1 MRIVLSWEEFEMM
14 ELLFI
19 HMKENRQQKEKGTMK
34 GEDYEITWNPQVI
47 IVELQA
53 KAVIEK
59 VLLSSDDLEGSLG

>member
-19 HMKENRQQKEKGTMK
+19 HMKENRHQKEKGTMK
-34 GEDYEITWNPQVI
+34 GEDYEITWNQQVI

-53 KAVIEK
+53 KDVIEK

>member
-19 HMKENRQQKEKGTMK
+19 HMKENRQQKEKGAMK